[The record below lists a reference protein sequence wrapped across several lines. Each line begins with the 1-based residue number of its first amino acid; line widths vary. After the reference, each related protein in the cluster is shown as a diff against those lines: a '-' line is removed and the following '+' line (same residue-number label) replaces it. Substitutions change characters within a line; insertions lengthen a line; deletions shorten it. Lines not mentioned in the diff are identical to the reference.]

1 MRHKVCVGTVVVT
14 TPQRLA
20 LVDVVKG
27 VEMFARM
34 KVPTLAIVENM
45 AYFDSPSDGV
55 RLSEEQPCRILI
67 C

>member
-1 MRHKVCVGTVVVT
+1 MT

-27 VEMFARM
+27 VEMFTQLN
-34 KVPTLAIVENM
+34 VPTLAIVENM

-55 RLSEEQPCRILI
+55 RGNGSQINRDRAKTRSLCTAPQS
-67 C
+67 